1 MTETETTNT
10 DITKL
15 KKAELID
22 IISQYE
28 ENKYQVLKEEL
39 GLPYDDDE
47 EWVSYIK
54 KIQDQNAERLND
66 CNELLAVITGY
77 KHFINNTSR

>member
-1 MTETETTNT
+1 MSEETN

-15 KKAELID
+15 KKTELID
-22 IISQYE
+22 IIAKYE

-54 KIQDQNAERLND
+54 KLQAQTAERLND

-77 KHFINNTSR
+77 KNFINNTSR

>member
-1 MTETETTNT
+1 MTETETATT

-28 ENKYQVLKEEL
+28 ENKYQLLKEEL

-54 KIQDQNAERLND
+54 KLQDQNAERLND

-77 KHFINNTSR
+77 KNFINNTSR

>member
-1 MTETETTNT
+1 MTK

-22 IISQYE
+22 IIIQYE
-28 ENKYQVLKEEL
+28 ENKYQLLKEEL

-47 EWVSYIK
+47 DWISYIK
-54 KIQDQNAERLND
+54 KLQDLNAERLND
-66 CNELLAVITGY
+66 CNALLNVVAGY
-77 KHFINNTSR
+77 KEYLNNSIR

>member
-1 MTETETTNT
+1 MTK

-22 IISQYE
+22 IIIQYE
-28 ENKYQVLKEEL
+28 ENKYQLLKEEL

-47 EWVSYIK
+47 EWISYIK
-54 KIQDQNAERLND
+54 KLQDLNAERLND
-66 CNELLAVITGY
+66 CNALLNVVAGY
-77 KHFINNTSR
+77 KEYLNNSIR